1 MFDIFFNR
9 TPTEKIPVRP
19 SVYHEKNQ
27 WKYESNSEKTDG
39 NHTIIVG
46 VKGDNTVLIIEADG
60 TKVTLEMN
68 DAATRDFIRKLQS
81 TLNGT

>member
-46 VKGDNTVLIIEADG
+46 VKGDNT
-60 TKVTLEMN
+60 KVTLEMN